1 MIMKM
6 LNKLKFNLGKLN
18 ISNIEFIALNLVL
31 FLNVYKPKNLVMFS
45 KTLLGKLILLVLL
58 ITSIMHSKLLGFTV
72 VLAIIIFSDN
82 YYEGLKNMNNEKKNS
97 NNDSNEN
104 EREEFLKKHC
114 KIINGTKVIVDGS
127 GNKLQLNNIN
137 NVYKN
142 LKFNNGLCNPCNPSC
157 SFEITHSNEKLSVEE
172 KLKSQPSNK

>member
-6 LNKLKFNLGKLN
+6 LNKLKFDLGKLN

-58 ITSIMHSKLLGFTV
+58 ITSIMHSKLLGFTL
-72 VLAIIIFSDN
+72 VLAIIILSDKH
-82 YYEGLKNMNNEKKNS
+82 YEGLKNMDTNNGKK
-97 NNDSNEN
+97 
-104 EREEFLKKHC
+104 EFLKKHC
-114 KIINGTKVIVDGS
+114 KNINGKKVIVDLS
-127 GNKLQLNNIN
+127 GNKLQLNNIK

-142 LKFNNGLCNPCNPSC
+142 LKFNNSLCDPCNSTC
-157 SFEITHSNEKLSVEE
+157 SFEITHANEKLSVEE